1 MSYSNVK
8 KAMFIYKMR
17 IGSFFVAF
25 YTGFYSN
32 NILKLDSTQRE
43 LTSANISDINQKS
56 SGIGIHIFGLIR
68 IWMFIGQIV
77 PKM

>member
-25 YTGFYSN
+25 YTGFY
-32 NILKLDSTQRE
+32 T
-43 LTSANISDINQKS
+43 
-56 SGIGIHIFGLIR
+56 
-68 IWMFIGQIV
+68 
-77 PKM
+77 